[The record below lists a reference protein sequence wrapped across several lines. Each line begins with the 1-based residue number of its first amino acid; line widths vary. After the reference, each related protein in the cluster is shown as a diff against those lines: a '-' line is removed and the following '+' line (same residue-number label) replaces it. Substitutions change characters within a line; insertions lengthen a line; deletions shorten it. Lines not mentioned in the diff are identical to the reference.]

1 MDVFVESI
9 MENRK
14 LFRRNKILNLI
25 RTHEHCSRYD
35 IKKMTAYSMATVL
48 AVIDELVAGGY
59 IVEAQSAEKNVGRKP
74 TLLRINPDYGYFV
87 GLEFHATQVNCA
99 ALDFLGRIIH
109 QSDLPI
115 CEGDEAQAV
124 LHKLR
129 RLIAQAVSA
138 SGGGRPPL
146 GIGVGVPG
154 YYDAEKGIGKEYK
167 LIPGW
172 QDIPV
177 RDFVEAQF
185 HVPCF
190 IENNV
195 TAMAIGYRY
204 YPLRGD
210 AADDFLFT
218 SIRSGIRLVSVTDDA
233 LYLCNK
239 GYAGQLGHV
248 KVREGGSRMCLC
260 GKRGCLNTE
269 AADTGLRQK
278 ILEDIAA
285 GRLGDI
291 WEAAGGNPD
300 NVTIVR
306 FVDSVLSGQRQSV
319 ELLEETA
326 GYLGRGLAMMTDILA
341 PAQIVIYGEIA
352 RCGELLLK
360 PLYRVIREN
369 AMPDNTQ
376 RLVLTLCAPDE
387 RLGAYGAA
395 RLVMRKQ
402 FEFLKETV

>member
-1 MDVFVESI
+1 MESI

-59 IVEAQSAEKNVGRKP
+59 IVEAESAKKNVGRKP

-99 ALDFLGRIIH
+99 ALDFLGRIIY
-109 QSDLPI
+109 QSELPI
-115 CEGDEAQAV
+115 GEGDDAQSV
-124 LHKLR
+124 LRKLR
-129 RLIAQAVSA
+129 DLTARAVA
-138 SGGGRPPL
+138 AGGGERLPL

-167 LIPGW
+167 LIAGW

-177 RDFVEAQF
+177 REFMQSHF
-185 HVPCF
+185 QVPCL

-204 YPLRGD
+204 YPLRGG
-210 AADDFLFT
+210 AADDFLFA
-218 SIRSGIRLVSVTDDA
+218 SIRSGIRLVSVVDDE
-233 LYLCNK
+233 LYLCSN

-248 KVREGGSRMCLC
+248 KVRESGSRMCLC

-285 GRLGDI
+285 GRLSDI
-291 WEAAGGNPD
+291 WAAAGKNPEG
-300 NVTIVR
+300 VTIPL
-306 FVDSVLSGQRQSV
+306 FVDSVLSGHGQSI
-319 ELLEETA
+319 ELLENTA
-326 GYLGRGLAMMTDILA
+326 AYLGWGLAMMTDILA
-341 PAQIVIYGEIA
+341 PAQIVVYGEIA
-352 RCGELLLK
+352 RCGELLLR
-360 PLYRVIREN
+360 PLYRVIQEN
-369 AMPDNTQ
+369 AMPDNTR
-376 RLVLTLCAPDE
+376 RLTLTLCPPDE

-402 FEFLKETV
+402 FEFVKERI